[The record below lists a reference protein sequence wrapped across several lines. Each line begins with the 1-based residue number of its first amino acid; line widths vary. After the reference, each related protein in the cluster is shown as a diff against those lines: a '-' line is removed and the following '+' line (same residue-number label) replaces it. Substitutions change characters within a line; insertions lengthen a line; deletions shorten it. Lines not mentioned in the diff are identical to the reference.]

1 MTYSTSTLG
10 DSVAEFLSSLVI
22 EATQSAYRTALNS
35 LLSDL
40 RSVQK
45 VDPQLTS
52 ADQLTVAHLT
62 GWLDSLVAANRLSR
76 RTIQTYAAGA
86 LAYVNYLSRQGLTK
100 LSLDE
105 LETLRAYGN
114 RSSRSHAESVLSVSI
129 VSLAQIEMLISAAK
143 TMCIERESERM
154 KLSQLR
160 NVAIV
165 ETLRCTGLRVN
176 ELVALQIRSIQQ
188 DRTLL
193 VRNHRKER
201 TARLDHPAWSALQA
215 YLAARHQS
223 DSNTNQPAEGIPLF
237 ARHDKRSARQLLPL
251 STEAIERIFR
261 ELADMAGLSGAA
273 ITPDAVRQLAPISGY
288 AATRQLEQIQQAL
301 HHAIPG
307 QGSLYTRAAE

>member
-22 EATQSAYRTALNS
+22 EATQSAYR
-35 LLSDL
+35 
-40 RSVQK
+40 
-45 VDPQLTS
+45 
-52 ADQLTVAHLT
+52 
-62 GWLDSLVAANRLSR
+62 
-76 RTIQTYAAGA
+76 
-86 LAYVNYLSRQGLTK
+86 
-100 LSLDE
+100 
-105 LETLRAYGN
+105 
-114 RSSRSHAESVLSVSI
+114 
-129 VSLAQIEMLISAAK
+129 
-143 TMCIERESERM
+143 
-154 KLSQLR
+154 
-160 NVAIV
+160 
-165 ETLRCTGLRVN
+165 
-176 ELVALQIRSIQQ
+176 
-188 DRTLL
+188 
-193 VRNHRKER
+193 
-201 TARLDHPAWSALQA
+201 
-215 YLAARHQS
+215 S

>member
-1 MTYSTSTLG
+1 MTYPTIG
-10 DSVAEFLSSLVI
+10 DSVVKFLSSLVV

-40 RSVQK
+40 RTVPK
-45 VDPQLTS
+45 IDPQLTS
-52 ADQLTVAHLT
+52 ADQLSVAHIT
-62 GWLDSLVAANRLSR
+62 GWLDSLATENRLSR
-76 RTIQTYAAGA
+76 RTIQTYVAGV
-86 LAYVNYLSRQGLTK
+86 LAYVKYLSRQGLTK

-105 LETLRAYGN
+105 LETLRAYGY
-114 RSSRSHAESVLSVSI
+114 RSSRSNTGSMLSVST
-129 VSLAQIEMLISAAK
+129 VSLAQIEVLISAAK
-143 TMCIERESERM
+143 TMRIKQGNERL

-165 ETLRCTGLRVN
+165 ETLRCTGLRIN

-193 VRNHRKER
+193 VQNDRKER
-201 TARLDHPAWSALQA
+201 TAQLDNPAWSALQA
-215 YLAARHQS
+215 YLKARHQS
-223 DSNTNQPAEGIPLF
+223 DSNKQPAEGIPLF

-251 STEAIERIFR
+251 STEAIERIFQ
-261 ELADMAGLSGAA
+261 ELAEAAGLSDAG

-307 QGSLYTRAAE
+307 QGSLYTRTAE